1 MNSAKNIRSWIIK
14 TLLSENQAIGIYEA
28 EVYWNKYPQE
38 TFSIIL
44 RDEKDHFSKMEE
56 YLKDNAWN
64 YSIFNRIEV
73 YLYQFSGWVIGTI
86 LSLIPRKL
94 CFYFHAI
101 AEKKAA
107 VEYGNLLEE
116 LSKSNELEGNQ
127 QYRFKKLLLEM
138 MDNEFSHAEIFKFHN
153 SVF

>member
-116 LSKSNELEGNQ
+116 LSKSNELEANQ
-127 QYRFKKLLLEM
+127 EYRFKKLLHEM

-153 SVF
+153 NVF

>member
-1 MNSAKNIRSWIIK
+1 MS
-14 TLLSENQAIGIYEA
+14 G
-28 EVYWNKYPQE
+28 
-38 TFSIIL
+38 IIL

-107 VEYGNLLEE
+107 VEYGNILEE

-127 QYRFKKLLLEM
+127 QYRFKKLLHEM